1 MWNEAEPQGQVI
13 ARAAEAF
20 TKETG
25 IKLDINF
32 NGRDIRMTLQ
42 PALDAGEV
50 IDIFDEDIDRV
61 NSVWGNYLLP
71 LDQYVTK
78 SYPSTNGQPFN
89 AVVNNTLM
97 NLVKQIGGGSVKTVP
112 YQPFVFT
119 MMYNKDLFRQAGITV
134 LPKPGM
140 ISLMPAPN

>member
-1 MWNEAEPQGQVI
+1 LIQRLLSLKFYEEEFYRNVTFFLPCAGFDLRSDIPELHKKTDGSGAKLVYWTMWNEAEPQGQVI
-13 ARAAEAF
+13 ARTAEAF

-61 NSVWGNYLLP
+61 NSVWGTNLA
-71 LDQYVTK
+71 LD
-78 SYPSTNGQPFN
+78 
-89 AVVNNTLM
+89 
-97 NLVKQIGGGSVKTVP
+97 
-112 YQPFVFT
+112 
-119 MMYNKDLFRQAGITV
+119 
-134 LPKPGM
+134 
-140 ISLMPAPN
+140 